1 MINRRSFIKSMGGG
15 AAAALIP
22 PGLTQAAKGT
32 YTNVILIMSDD
43 TGYETFGCYGSE
55 QYKTPRIDELAGT
68 GLRFNH
74 CYSQPLCCPSRVKI
88 MTGKSN
94 VRNYVYWDVLDPEE
108 KTFGHMMKDAG
119 YATCVAGKWQLYGE
133 GTFAP
138 ELAGKGTLP
147 EDAGFDEHC
156 LFRVT
161 EESER
166 YWQPEFRVNG
176 KMTPFDDEDAFGPKV
191 CTDFICDF
199 IEKNRDEPFFAYY
212 PMMLTHVP
220 FVTTPASR
228 QPSFHPAM
236 TWLNEA
242 FITDQQKFEDMVT
255 YMDTLVGQIADKLDE
270 VGIRENTLIL
280 FTGDNGSPGGSKGG
294 VVSELN
300 GRRIDGGK
308 GKTTDAGT
316 RVALVAN
323 MPGTIPAGEVTD
335 DLVDFSD
342 MMPTMAA
349 MTGATLPKGEILD
362 GVSFAPQL
370 RGKEGTPRDW
380 IYSYNDALPGLEPD
394 AVIFARDQRWK
405 LYNDGRLYD
414 IPNDTLEE
422 NPITEGG
429 EKPRAKLQA
438 VLDSMPS
445 EGQKIHRRERNWL
458 LRLYG
463 FGSG

>member
-1 MINRRSFIKSMGGG
+1 M
-15 AAAALIP
+15 LVP
-22 PGLTQAAKGT
+22 PGLTQAAIGKH
-32 YTNVILIMSDD
+32 TNVILIMSDD

-55 QYKTPRIDELAGT
+55 QYKTPRIDELAKT

-108 KTFGHMMKDAG
+108 KTFGNMMKDAG

-147 EDAGFDEHC
+147 MDAGFDEHC
-156 LFRVT
+156 LWRVK
-161 EESER
+161 EGGDR
-166 YWQPEFRVNG
+166 YWQPQFSVNG
-176 KMTPFDDEDAFGPKV
+176 TMTSFDDEDAFGPKI
-191 CTDFICDF
+191 CTDFI
-199 IEKNRDEPFFAYY
+199 
-212 PMMLTHVP
+212 
-220 FVTTPASR
+220 
-228 QPSFHPAM
+228 FHPAM
-236 TWLNEA
+236 RWLDEA
-242 FITDQQKFEDMVT
+242 FIPEQQKFEDMVT
-255 YMDTLVGQIADKLDE
+255 YMDTLVGQIVDKLEE
-270 VGIRENTLIL
+270 VGVRENTLIL

-300 GRRIDGGK
+300 GISIEGGK

-323 MPGTIPAGEVTD
+323 MPGTVPAGEVTD
-335 DLVDFSD
+335 DIVDFSD

-349 MTGATLPKGEILD
+349 MTGAALPKGDILD

-370 RGKEGTPRDW
+370 CGKQGTPRDW
-380 IYSYNDALPGLEPD
+380 IYSYNDAIPGLEPD

-445 EGQKIHRRERNWL
+445 EGKKIYRRERSLL

-463 FGSG
+463 YG

>member
-1 MINRRSFIKSMGGG
+1 MINRRSFIKSVGAG
-15 AAAALIP
+15 AAATLIP
-22 PGLTQAAKGT
+22 PRLAQAAKGKH
-32 YTNVILIMSDD
+32 TNVILIMSDD

-55 QYKTPRIDELAGT
+55 QYKTPRIDELAET

-156 LFRVT
+156 LWRVT

-176 KMTPFDDEDAFGPKV
+176 EMTSFDDEDAFGPKV

-199 IEKNRDEPFFAYY
+199 IEKNQDKPFFAYY

-220 FVTTPASR
+220 FVTTPESR
-228 QPSFHPAM
+228 EPSFHPAM

-242 FITDQQKFEDMVT
+242 FIPDQQKFEDMVT
-255 YMDTLVGQIADKLDE
+255 YMDTLVGQIADKLEE
-270 VGIRENTLIL
+270 VGVRENTLIL

-294 VVSELN
+294 VISELN
-300 GRRIDGGK
+300 GKSIDGGK

-323 MPGTIPAGEVTD
+323 MPGTVPAGEVTD

-349 MTGATLPKGEILD
+349 MTRAALPKGEVLD

-380 IYSYNDALPGLEPD
+380 IYSYNDAVPGLEPD